1 MPEAYYQDNRTE
13 KRYKQCSSFYRR
25 KERTESNVISI
36 SVVDPDP
43 YVFGPSGSGFHY
55 RAKKVRNLDFYC
67 FVTYYDF
74 LSLKTDVN
82 VPSRR
87 NRQKNDKSGSGS
99 VTECCSPRIR
109 IRTEMSRIQNTAFYK
124 CRLQSIHQNG
134 QIVFL
139 LRIMYKFKKE
149 IWVVYSLRIYRYPYR
164 TYIEPHFQ
172 KVSATDPTLELD
184 STHSEQMARL

>member
-1 MPEAYYQDNRTE
+1 MFLGLQ
-13 KRYKQCSSFYRR
+13 
-25 KERTESNVISI
+25 
-36 SVVDPDP
+36 DPD
-43 YVFGPSGSGFHY
+43 SIIEQ
-55 RAKKVRNLDFYC
+55 KKVRNLDFYC